1 MNDLT
6 YSTDNTITLTSSSS
20 DYITYTGTGAS
31 YNTITIGSAGSGGA
45 VGSSYT
51 LGNID
56 ISPATFNWK
65 LPAEWVDSFPE
76 WARVEDMCKQY
87 PSLEIAF
94 RNFKTVYHL
103 VKDDYDNPTPK
114 K

>member
-6 YSTDNTITLTSSSS
+6 YSTNDVITLTSSSS

-31 YNTITIGSAGSGGA
+31 YNTITLGGGGA
-45 VGSSYT
+45 VGSTYT
-51 LGNID
+51 VGIDNI
-56 ISPATFNWK
+56 SASQFNWVM
-65 LPAEWVDSFPE
+65 PQEWVDSFPE
-76 WARVEDMCKQY
+76 WARIEDMCKKY
-87 PSLEIAF
+87 PGLEIAF
-94 RNFKTVYHL
+94 RNFKTVYEL